1 MHQREL
7 HSTACSR
14 NGTASCDG
22 AGGGRYSSKLV
33 GRLTVLESVAMEIWS
48 VNSLITGRALNC
60 WARRTTVKKN
70 LAKVSSGRSNKVT
83 VSSI

>member
-33 GRLTVLESVAMEIWS
+33 GSLAVLESVAM
-48 VNSLITGRALNC
+48 G
-60 WARRTTVKKN
+60 N
-70 LAKVSSGRSNKVT
+70 LVREQSYHRKCIGLLGSEDDRKEKT
-83 VSSI
+83 